1 MSRVPLFQLAIASL
15 KNRAGTVLLTLLT
28 LALSVTL
35 FLGVEKI
42 RHSTKSSFEA
52 TISGTDLIVGVRSA
66 PVNLLLAA
74 VFRLGDAPANIS
86 WETAEAIAARAD
98 VAWSVPLSL
107 GDSHRGERVLGTVP
121 AYFDHYKYGRDQSIE
136 LAEGTLFNDLFDVV
150 LGAETAQR
158 LGYQLGDEIELTHGL
173 GQAGIS
179 DHDHLPFTVVGILK
193 PTGTPVDRTLH
204 TSLQAISAIHIGW
217 ETGAHGRHA
226 EALLEALEED
236 HNEDGHDED
245 HHEIDLTPDS
255 VSALLIGLE
264 NRASVLR
271 TKRALDTYPGEA
283 LLAVM
288 PGQALSELWTITGL
302 AERTLQAVSAVVVL
316 VGLVSAMASLL
327 SGLSARRRE
336 MAILRAVGARP
347 IHIGGLMVVEAL
359 LMGLGGALIGVVL
372 VYLGLGFAQPA
383 VMARWG
389 VVLTEIGP
397 GLLDVGVVCIVT
409 ALSGLMGLVPA
420 VMAYRHALGDGLNV
434 KL

>member
-1 MSRVPLFQLAIASL
+1 MSPMPLFQLALASL

-42 RHSTKSSFEA
+42 RHSTKASFEA
-52 TISGTDLIVGVRSA
+52 TISGTDLIVGARSA

-74 VFRLGDAPANIS
+74 VFRLGDAPANID

-121 AYFDHYKYGRDQSIE
+121 AYFNRYRYGRDQRIE
-136 LAEGTLFNDLFDVV
+136 LAEGTRFNDLFDVV
-150 LGAETAQR
+150 LGAETARR
-158 LGYQLGDEIELTHGL
+158 LGYHLGDELELTHGL

-204 TSLQAISAIHIGW
+204 VSLQAVSAIHVGW
-217 ETGAHGRHA
+217 ETGARGRHGD
-226 EALLEALEED
+226 ELLEALEDD
-236 HNEDGHDED
+236 HHDEV
-245 HHEIDLTPDS
+245 DLTPDS

-264 NRASVLR
+264 NRASLLR
-271 TKRALDTYPGEA
+271 TKRALDTYPDEA

-288 PGQALSELWTITGL
+288 PGQALNELWTITGL
-302 AERTLQAVSAVVVL
+302 AERVLQAVSGFVVL

-347 IHIGGLMVVEAL
+347 VHIGGLMVVEAL
-359 LMGLGGALIGVVL
+359 LMGVSGALIGVLL
-372 VYLGLGFAQPA
+372 VYLGIGLAQPA
-383 VMARWG
+383 VTARWG
-389 VVLTEIGP
+389 VVLAETGP
-397 GLLDVGVVCIVT
+397 GLLDVLVVCIVT

-420 VMAYRHALGDGLNV
+420 VRAYRRALGDGLNV

>member
-1 MSRVPLFQLAIASL
+1 MSRAPLLQLALASL

-42 RHSTKSSFEA
+42 RHGTKSSFEA
-52 TISGTDLIVGVRSA
+52 TISGTDLIVGARSA

-86 WETAEAIAARAD
+86 WETAEEIAARAD

-121 AYFDHYKYGRDQSIE
+121 AYFDHYRYGRNQRLE
-136 LAEGTLFNDLFDVV
+136 FNQGTGFGDLFDVV

-158 LGYQLGDEIELTHGL
+158 LGYQLGDELELTHGL

-179 DHDHLPFTVVGILK
+179 DHDHLPFTVTGILK

-204 TSLQAISAIHIGW
+204 VSLQAISAIHVGW
-217 ETGAHGRHA
+217 GSGARGQQHA
-226 EALLEALEED
+226 DELLEAIAD
-236 HNEDGHDED
+236 HDDDHHDEV
-245 HHEIDLTPDS
+245 DLAPES

-264 NRASVLR
+264 NRASILR
-271 TKRALDTYPGEA
+271 TKRALDTYPDEA

-288 PGQALSELWTITGL
+288 PGQALSELWTMTGL
-302 AERTLQAVSAVVVL
+302 AERALQLVSAFVVL
-316 VGLVSAMASLL
+316 VGLVSALASLL

-347 IHIGGLMVVEAL
+347 VHIGGLMVVEAL
-359 LMGLGGALIGVVL
+359 LMGAGGALIGVFL
-372 VYLGLGFAQPA
+372 VTIGLGLAQPA
-383 VMARWG
+383 VAARWG
-389 VVLTEIGP
+389 VVLTQTGP
-397 GLLDVGVVCIVT
+397 GLLDVVVVCTVT
-409 ALSGLMGLVPA
+409 ALAGLMGLVPA
-420 VMAYRHALGDGLNV
+420 IMAYKHALADGLNV